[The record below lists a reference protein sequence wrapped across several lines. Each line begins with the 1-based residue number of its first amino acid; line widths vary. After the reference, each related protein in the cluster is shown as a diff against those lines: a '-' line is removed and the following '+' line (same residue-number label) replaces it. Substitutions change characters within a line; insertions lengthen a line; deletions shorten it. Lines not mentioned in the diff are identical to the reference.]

1 VTDLLSVLDKA
12 VKLQSES
19 RRLET
24 GAEGQDQANRVARR
38 VAEIEAALTRL
49 SSQAR
54 AARALRQHTTA
65 DVSLAGLDAGRR
77 DLARRAAGSIP
88 SDSAFV
94 AARRKVDST
103 ANALATAVQQA
114 WKEWADG
121 RMTALPDDRIAMLE
135 IARQAPA
142 RATLKT
148 LRGLAGEAGTTADGI
163 AQFAAAYAGL
173 REELDEAKDV
183 PEEILG
189 LLDSMQRRP
198 VTLRDVTDD
207 QIALLRAVG
216 LDSEIQLRRIGG

>member
-1 VTDLLSVLDKA
+1 MTDLLSVLDNA

-19 RRLET
+19 RRLES

-49 SSQAR
+49 SGLAR
-54 AARALRQHTTA
+54 AARALRQHATA
-65 DVSLAGLDAGRR
+65 EVSLAGLDAGRR

-103 ANALATAVQQA
+103 ADALAAAIQVA

-121 RMTALPDDRIAMLE
+121 QMAALPDGRIAMLE
-135 IARQAPA
+135 IAHQAPA

-148 LRGLAGEAGTTADGI
+148 LRGLAGEAVATADCI
-163 AQFAAAYAGL
+163 AEFTAAYAGL
-173 REELDEAKDV
+173 REELDGAKDV
-183 PEEILG
+183 PETILG
-189 LLDSMQRRP
+189 LLDSLSRRP

-207 QIALLRAVG
+207 QIALLRALG
-216 LDSEIQLRRIGG
+216 LDSEIQVRRIGG